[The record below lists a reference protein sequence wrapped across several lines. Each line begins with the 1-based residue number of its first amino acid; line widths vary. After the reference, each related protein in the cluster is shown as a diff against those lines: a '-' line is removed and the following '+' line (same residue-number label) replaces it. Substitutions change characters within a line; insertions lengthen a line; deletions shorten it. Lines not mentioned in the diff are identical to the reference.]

1 LLANGWLFV
10 WSLLSSDEN
19 SLADFFFFS
28 LWGFVLAGTMS
39 LGLFAYLGLMLA
51 LFKEAW
57 SNTRGRLFAIAAS
70 PLIGVP
76 WWYPTLRD
84 LNSDPS
90 FAVVIGV
97 VCLAFGLTV
106 RRPPAGESVRPASAN
121 TGSAFS
127 T

>member
-1 LLANGWLFV
+1 MLA
-10 WSLLSSDEN
+10 S
-19 SLADFFFFS
+19 
-28 LWGFVLAGTMS
+28 TMS
-39 LGLFAYLGLMLA
+39 LGLFGYLGLMLA
-51 LFKEAW
+51 VFKTAW
-57 SNTRGRLFAIAAS
+57 SKTRGRLFAIATS

-106 RRPPAGESVRPASAN
+106 RRPPASASVRIPSAKPRPAV
-121 TGSAFS
+121 S